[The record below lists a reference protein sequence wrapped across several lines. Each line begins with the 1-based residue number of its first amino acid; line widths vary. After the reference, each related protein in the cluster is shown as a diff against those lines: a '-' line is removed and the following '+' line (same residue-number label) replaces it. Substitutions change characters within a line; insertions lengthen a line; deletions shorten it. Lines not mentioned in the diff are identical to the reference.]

1 MIGLRARVKSSLQK
15 SSLTNSNA
23 GRQDA
28 VRHLTTIGANK
39 GLDPNVHIPQAI
51 VNDLEAA
58 VKV

>member
-1 MIGLRARVKSSLQK
+1 MIGFRSRVRGTLQRSS
-15 SSLTNSNA
+15 SSNLNV

-28 VRHLTTIGANK
+28 IKHLTTIGASK